1 MDDMA
6 QKLTRLLEDDKSVEM
21 IKNLSSMF
29 KSKEGSESGMDIGKI
44 AELASGFKDDDRISL
59 MKALRPFVSE
69 GRRESLDSLTNMLRM
84 VKLFSILGN
93 MNLF

>member
-6 QKLTRLLEDDKSVEM
+6 SKITRLLEDDKSVDM

-29 KSKEGSESGMDIGKI
+29 KGKEENGGSMDIGKI
-44 AELASGFKDDDRISL
+44 AELSSVLKDDDRIGL

-69 GRRESLDSLTNMLRM
+69 SKRESLDSLTNMLRM
-84 VKLFSILGN
+84 VKLVSIISQ